1 MYYEQVKKAEE
12 VFNIKKSIDNMM
24 IKELTIIR
32 KSLKWK
38 EDDKMPNKKDQSIQ
52 KYKEQSD

>member
-38 EDDKMPNKKDQSIQ
+38 EDDKMPNKKDQLIQ